1 MTIVNTFITKFSS
14 SLDLV
19 GGPDFAMYLI
29 PPLESLATVE
39 ETVVRDKAVES
50 LRNVAAQH
58 SAHDLEVHVIPTL
71 QRLVSGEW
79 FTSRTSACGLFSVCY
94 PRVPASVK
102 AELRNLF
109 RQLCQD
115 ETPMVRRAAAG
126 KLGEFAKVVEV
137 EFLKSDL
144 IPMFVQLAQDDQDSV
159 RLLAVEACVS
169 IAQLL
174 QQEDVET
181 VI

>member
-1 MTIVNTFITKFSS
+1 
-14 SLDLV
+14 
-19 GGPDFAMYLI
+19 MYLI

-137 EFLKSDL
+137 EYLKADL

-181 VI
+181 VRQMKTFKLIERQVTFFSSFSW